1 MKPTLFSLAAPLAL
15 IAAAAQAS
23 PAVRDFELP
32 PGPSPSPTTSAPQVQ
47 GPVDPDAPAA
57 TRPRPVD
64 RPAATPTTPPAP
76 RPTPTIAP
84 TASPSPTPTASARQP
99 RPVTTGEPEEAPTP
113 SVTPSD
119 TQTAPSPAL
128 PDEDTLPPAASTLPQ
143 PQVTAAP
150 ASDSEPGMFGTIAVV
165 VASLVVLLAGLAA
178 GLWWWRRREPAA
190 AKVPQIELPLVTPQA
205 DPAPLSPPAS
215 LPVSTPLPLLRID
228 ATPSH
233 LTRSLM
239 AATFSCRIALEN
251 RGEQPLADLAVGL
264 DLTTAHGSVA
274 AGEQLA
280 DPDRPLPEVLR
291 VARLAPGER
300 VEFAR
305 DIRLPTAEIRTLRQ
319 GEARLY
325 IPLLRVRA
333 QAGGNRAVA
342 RTFIVGTLPDGGATK
357 LQPFR
362 LDEIPQTYRMI
373 GVAALD

>member
-1 MKPTLFSLAAPLAL
+1 MNPSLFTLVAPLAL
-15 IAAAAQAS
+15 TAAAAQAS
-23 PAVRDFELP
+23 PAVRNFELP
-32 PGPSPSPTTSAPQVQ
+32 PGPSTSPTAEAPQVQ
-47 GPVDPDAPAA
+47 GPVDPDAPVA

-64 RPAATPTTPPAP
+64 RPAAPPTTAPAP
-76 RPTPTIAP
+76 LPTPAIPP
-84 TASPSPTPTASARQP
+84 TATPSPTATASARPP
-99 RPVTTGEPEEAPTP
+99 RPLPTTEPGDAPAP
-113 SVTPSD
+113 SV
-119 TQTAPSPAL
+119 TQTAPPPPIAG
-128 PDEDTLPPAASTLPQ
+128 EEALPPAASTLPQ
-143 PQVTAAP
+143 TDATSTP
-150 ASDSEPGMFGTIAVV
+150 ASEPEHGTVST
-165 VASLVVLLAGLAA
+165 VAALVAGLVVLLAALAA
-178 GLWWWRRREPAA
+178 GLWWWRRRQPTTT
-190 AKVPQIELPLVTPQA
+190 KVPQIELPLVTPQA
-205 DPAPLSPPAS
+205 DPAPVSPPAS
-215 LPVSTPLPLLRID
+215 LPSPAFGPLLRID

-274 AGEQLA
+274 AGDQLA

-291 VARLAPGER
+291 VARLEPGER

-305 DIRLPTAEIRTLRQ
+305 DVRLPTAEIRALRQ

-333 QAGGNRAVA
+333 QAGGDRAVA
-342 RTFIVGTLPDGGATK
+342 RTFIVGTLPDAGATK

>member
-1 MKPTLFSLAAPLAL
+1 MNPSLFTLVAPLAL
-15 IAAAAQAS
+15 NAAAAQAS

-32 PGPSPSPTTSAPQVQ
+32 PGPSPSPTTDAPQVQ
-47 GPVDPDAPAA
+47 GPVDPDAPVA

-64 RPAATPTTPPAP
+64 RPAAPPTTAPAP
-76 RPTPTIAP
+76 FPTPAIAP
-84 TASPSPTPTASARQP
+84 TATPSPTATASARLP
-99 RPVTTGEPEEAPTP
+99 RPLPTTEPGEAPAP
-113 SVTPSD
+113 SV
-119 TQTAPSPAL
+119 TQTAPPPTTAG
-128 PDEDTLPPAASTLPQ
+128 EEALPPAASTLP
-143 PQVTAAP
+143 PPEATGTP
-150 ASDSEPGMFGTIAVV
+150 ASDPEPGLLGNIAML
-165 VASLVVLLAGLAA
+165 VAGLVVLLAALAA
-178 GLWWWRRREPAA
+178 GLWWWRRRQPTT

-205 DPAPLSPPAS
+205 DPAPVSPPAS
-215 LPVSTPLPLLRID
+215 LPTPAFGPLLRID

-291 VARLAPGER
+291 VARLDPGER

-305 DIRLPTAEIRTLRQ
+305 DVRLPTAEIRALRQ

-333 QAGGNRAVA
+333 QAGGERAVA
-342 RTFIVGTLPDGGATK
+342 RTFIVGTLPDAGATK